1 MKSLCKRLGYEFK
14 DIKLLETALTHPS
27 YGGDHHVP
35 HYQRLEFLGDAVLE
49 LAISRYLYFEFP
61 EVDEGKLTRIRAGLV
76 REETLC
82 RAARRLELGRF
93 IRLSVG
99 EDRSGGRDKPSI
111 LCDVMEAVLAAVYL
125 DGGFDCAVD
134 VIRRALAEDLHP
146 RMLEDHLDA
155 KSRLQEILQRD
166 GDMPVYEFI
175 SMEGPP
181 HAPLFRYAVTLN
193 GQALG
198 EGKGTSKQNAQQ
210 DAARDALKKLESRG
224 PGADDA
230 PHA

>member
-1 MKSLCKRLGYEFK
+1 MKALCKKLNYDFK
-14 DIKLLETALTHPS
+14 DMSLLETALTHPS

-99 EDRSGGRDKPSI
+99 EDRSGGREKPSI

-125 DGGFDCAVD
+125 DGGFNCAVD
-134 VIRRALAEDLHP
+134 VIRRALADDLHP

-155 KSRLQEILQRD
+155 KSRLQEVLQRD
-166 GDMPVYEFI
+166 GGMPAYEFV

-181 HAPLFRYAVTLN
+181 HAPRFIYRVKRD
-193 GQALG
+193 GEILG
-198 EGKGTSKQNAQQ
+198 EGSGTSKQNAQQ
-210 DAARDALKKLESRG
+210 EAARDALRRMGSR
-224 PGADDA
+224 
-230 PHA
+230 

>member
-1 MKSLCKRLGYEFK
+1 MMEDYPLKALCEKLDYSFK
-14 DIKLLETALTHPS
+14 NPRLLETALTHPS

-61 EVDEGKLTRIRAGLV
+61 QIDEGKLTRIRAGLV

-82 RAARRLELGRF
+82 RAARRLELGRY

-125 DGGFDCAVD
+125 DGGFDAACEI
-134 VIRRALAEDLHP
+134 IRRALGDDLHP
-146 RMLEDHLDA
+146 GMLEDHLDA

-175 SMEGPP
+175 SMDGPP
-181 HAPLFRYAVTLN
+181 HAPQFRYSVKLKD
-193 GQALG
+193 QVLG
-198 EGKGTSKQNAQQ
+198 EGAGTSKQNAQQ
-210 DAARDALKKLESRG
+210 NAARNALERLGQRE
-224 PGADDA
+224 
-230 PHA
+230 